1 MPARHLAEGELTD
14 CRTEGAYRAAM
25 VARAVAAPLVIG
37 LDVGGTKI
45 LSGLVDRDGN
55 VLAERE
61 VHSPGESQA
70 DVLAALDAAVEGFLD
85 DRVVAIGYGI
95 PANLERGTG
104 RILRATNLPLE
115 NVDLV
120 TRSQEL
126 YGLPVGVEND
136 ASVAA
141 LAEWKRGGGRGA
153 SNLVMFTLGTGVGG
167 GIVIDGRLFRG
178 WAELGHIVVQEGGPP
193 CACGGRGHL
202 EVLASGNAADRAAR
216 NLYGPEADAH
226 LLIDNAKAGDPGAR
240 DALAAIGE
248 SLGAAIG
255 SLVNIFDPDLTL
267 VGGGFG
273 AAAGELV
280 LAPAREAARR
290 EAIPPAD
297 ETLQVLPAEL
307 GSEAGLVGAA
317 LVAFEALVGA
327 R

>member
-1 MPARHLAEGELTD
+1 
-14 CRTEGAYRAAM
+14 
-25 VARAVAAPLVIG
+25 VAAPLVIG

-45 LSGLVDRDGN
+45 LSGLVDRGGN
-55 VLAERE
+55 VLADHEI
-61 VHSPGESQA
+61 HSPSESQA
-70 DVLAALDAAVEGFLD
+70 DVLAALDAAVEELLD
-85 DRVVAIGYGI
+85 DTVGAIGFGI

-120 TRSQEL
+120 SRTKER
-126 YGLPVGVEND
+126 YGVPVGIEND

-141 LAEWKRGGGRGA
+141 LAEWKHGAGRGA

-167 GIVIDGRLFRG
+167 GIVIDGQLFRG
-178 WAELGHIVVQEGGPP
+178 WAELGHVVVQEGGPP
-193 CACGGRGHL
+193 CTCGGRGHL
-202 EVLASGNAADRAAR
+202 EVLASGPAADRAAR
-216 NLYGPEADAH
+216 DLYGAAGDAH
-226 LLIDNAKAGDPGAR
+226 LLIDKAKGGDPRAR
-240 DALAAIGE
+240 EALAIIGE

-255 SLVNIFDPDLTL
+255 SLVNLFDPDLTV

-280 LAPAREAARR
+280 LGPAREAARR

-297 ETLQVLPAEL
+297 ETLRVAPAEL
-307 GSEAGLVGAA
+307 GAEAGLVGAA
-317 LVAFEALVGA
+317 LVAYEALDGI

>member
-1 MPARHLAEGELTD
+1 
-14 CRTEGAYRAAM
+14 M

-45 LSGLVDRDGN
+45 LSGLVDRDGSI
-55 VLAERE
+55 LARHE
-61 VHSPGESQA
+61 VQSPGESQA
-70 DVLAALDAAVEGFLD
+70 DVLEALDSAVEELLD
-85 DRVVAIGYGI
+85 ERVGAIGYGI

-104 RILRATNLPLE
+104 RILHGTNLPLE
-115 NVDLV
+115 SVDLV
-120 TRSQEL
+120 ARSSKR
-126 YGLPVGVEND
+126 YGLPVAVEND

-141 LAEWKRGGGRGA
+141 LAEWKRGAGRNA
-153 SNLVMFTLGTGVGG
+153 ANLVMLTLGTGVGG

-202 EVLASGNAADRAAR
+202 EVLASGHAGDRAAR
-216 NLYGPEADAH
+216 DLFGPGADAH
-226 LLIDNAKAGDPGAR
+226 MLIDRAHGGDTKAQA
-240 DALAAIGE
+240 ALARIGE

-255 SLVNIFDPDLTL
+255 SLVNVFDPDLTV

-290 EAIPPAD
+290 EALSPAD
-297 ETLQVLPAEL
+297 ETLRIVPAEL
-307 GSEAGLVGAA
+307 GADAGLVGAA
-317 LVAFEALVGA
+317 LVGFEALAGA
-327 R
+327 Q

>member
-1 MPARHLAEGELTD
+1 
-14 CRTEGAYRAAM
+14 M

-55 VLAERE
+55 VVADHE

-70 DVLAALDAAVEGFLD
+70 DVLAALDAAVEKLLD
-85 DRVVAIGYGI
+85 DRVQAIGYGI

-120 TRSQEL
+120 TRSQER

-136 ASVAA
+136 GSVAA
-141 LAEWKRGGGRGA
+141 LAEWKCGAGRGA
-153 SNLVMFTLGTGVGG
+153 SNLVMLTLGTGVGG

-178 WAELGHIVVQEGGPP
+178 WAELGHIVVQEGGLP

-202 EVLASGNAADRAAR
+202 EVLASGHAGDRAAR
-216 NLYGPEADAH
+216 ELYGPEGDAH
-226 LLIDNAKAGDPGAR
+226 VLIDKAKGGDVGAR
-240 DALAAIGE
+240 DALARIGE
-248 SLGAAIG
+248 SLGAAVG
-255 SLVNIFDPDLTL
+255 SLANVFDPEL
-267 VGGGFG
+267 VVIGGGFG
-273 AAAGELV
+273 AAAGDLLLE
-280 LAPAREAARR
+280 PAREAARR

-297 ETLQVLPAEL
+297 ETLRIVAAEL
-307 GSEAGLVGAA
+307 GAEAGLVGAA
-317 LVAFEALVGA
+317 LVGFEALDGF

>member
-1 MPARHLAEGELTD
+1 
-14 CRTEGAYRAAM
+14 M

-55 VLAERE
+55 VVAEHE
-61 VHSPGESQA
+61 VQSPGESEA
-70 DVLAALDAAVEGFLD
+70 EVLAALDAAVEKFLD

-120 TRSQEL
+120 TRAQER

-141 LAEWKRGGGRGA
+141 LAEWKRGAGRGA

-167 GIVIDGRLFRG
+167 GVVLDGRLFRG

-193 CACGGRGHL
+193 CTCGGRGHL

-216 NLYGPEADAH
+216 NLYGPDADAH
-226 LLIDNAKAGDPGAR
+226 MLTDKGKAGDPGALA
-240 DALAAIGE
+240 ALAGIGE
-248 SLGAAIG
+248 SLGAAIA
-255 SLVNIFDPDLTL
+255 SMVNIFDPELTI

-280 LAPAREAARR
+280 LGPAREAARR
-290 EAIPPAD
+290 EAISPAD
-297 ETLQVLPAEL
+297 ETLQVVPAEL

-317 LVAFEALVGA
+317 LVAFGALVGGT
-327 R
+327 